1 MLKGHLATI
10 MDVTKTHDVVEM
22 SCRTL
27 FTRLQAYRV
36 ALFWFFIF
44 VCSNS
49 DDVGDPSIFSGCDL
63 SVLEFIQFAYSVR
76 RRSPWV
82 VILKVRENQVAFSHI
97 VLSHIFSDVVM
108 SEGIEGMTT
117 AIFWDNSRDRQSKMI
132 QSNYTLVASC
142 VFSHVC
148 CAPGQS

>member
-1 MLKGHLATI
+1 MLKGDLATI
-10 MDVTKTHDVVEM
+10 MDVTKTHHVVEM

-27 FTRLQAYRV
+27 FTRLQARV